1 MKVIGIRYDFG
12 TAGKEIADDVKPAV
26 VLMADS
32 SLLKDGK
39 PFFVPDFA
47 ESFAARSC
55 IVVRVSRLGKNI
67 AKRFAGRYYDALTVG
82 LSVEAR
88 TMNDDFGGDSP
99 EALAYAFDGSAILG
113 DFVPIEE
120 ISASERL
127 CATLCGRE
135 ILDCPTADALSCID
149 SLIEFIS
156 RYFTL
161 KIGDL
166 LYAFRVG
173 DEISVVAES
182 TIDATLNGVKTLHFK
197 IK

>member
-26 VLMADS
+26 ALMADS

-67 AKRFAGRYYDALTVG
+67 AK
-82 LSVEAR
+82 
-88 TMNDDFGGDSP
+88 
-99 EALAYAFDGSAILG
+99 AFEGSAILG
-113 DFVPIEE
+113 DCVPIEE

-127 CATLCGRE
+127 CATLCGSE

-173 DEISVVAES
+173 DEISVVAQS